1 MAVVTSL
8 ASQERYKGEGKEDD
22 EQAKLLY
29 CFVYHLQTQ
38 LQLSSH
44 CATAKSTFHAVVIT

>member
-1 MAVVTSL
+1 MAAVTSL

-29 CFVYHLQTQ
+29 CFVHHLKTQ
-38 LQLSSH
+38 LQLSSQ
-44 CATAKSTFHAVVIT
+44 CITAKSTFHAVVIT